1 MSGRRASS
9 FLRALP
15 ALLAALTALRGACL
29 HAAQEPAAAKAPTAG
44 KASEAAPVPAAAM
57 RWTDPDGKP
66 LPFKTDEELLE
77 FLRTAKVRKEKELST
92 GITRPLKLLLE
103 KNGVQASAV
112 FRSVSE
118 EKKSVAFAR
127 VESELFFRDSYLFE
141 PAAYELSLLL
151 GLDNVP
157 PATVRKH
164 YSKRGSV
171 QIWVEGAMTEAD
183 RLEKMLEAPDVQ
195 RWNKQLQ
202 TMNVFDAV
210 VYNTDRNKGNVLITP
225 DWKLWMID
233 HTRAF
238 RLHKR
243 LQSPEAL
250 SQCERHLYARL
261 GSLDEAL
268 VMKRLSPYLKR
279 IEIEALLARSKAVVE
294 RMKTLI
300 AERGEALVLYDRDEP
315 ALPPKD

>member
-1 MSGRRASS
+1 MSRRRASS
-9 FLRALP
+9 FLRAAS
-15 ALLAALTALRGACL
+15 ALLAALTGLRGAGV
-29 HAAQEPAAAKAPTAG
+29 HAGQEAGPASAV
-44 KASEAAPVPAAAM
+44 APVPAAAM
-57 RWTDPDGKP
+57 RWSDPDGKL

-77 FLRTAKVRKEKELST
+77 FLRTAEVRKEKELST

-103 KNGVQASAV
+103 KDGVRASAV

-118 EKKSVAFAR
+118 EKKNVSFAR
-127 VESELFFRDSYLFE
+127 AESELFFRDSYLFE
-141 PAAYELSLLL
+141 PAAYEMSLLL

-157 PATVRKH
+157 PATLRRHHNK
-164 YSKRGSV
+164 SGSV

-183 RLEKMLEAPDVQ
+183 RLQKKIEPPDVQ
-195 RWNKQLQ
+195 RWDKQIL
-202 TMNVFDAV
+202 TMKVFDAV
-210 VYNTDRNKGNVLITP
+210 VYNTDRNKGNILITP
-225 DWKLWMID
+225 DWKVWMID

-243 LQSPEAL
+243 PQSPEGL
-250 SQCERHLYARL
+250 RQCERHLYARL

-268 VMKRLSPYLKR
+268 VMERLRPYLKK
-279 IEIEALLARSKAVVE
+279 IEIDSILARSKIVVE

-300 AERGEALVLYDRDEP
+300 AERGEALVLYDLDEP

>member
-1 MSGRRASS
+1 
-9 FLRALP
+9 
-15 ALLAALTALRGACL
+15 
-29 HAAQEPAAAKAPTAG
+29 
-44 KASEAAPVPAAAM
+44 M

-77 FLRTAKVRKEKELST
+77 FLRTARVRKEKELST

-118 EKKSVAFAR
+118 EKRSVAFAHG
-127 VESELFFRDSYLFE
+127 ESALFFRDSYLFE

-183 RLEKMLEAPDVQ
+183 RLEKKIEPPDVQ
-195 RWNKQLQ
+195 RWDKQVQ

-243 LQSPEAL
+243 LQSPEGL
-250 SQCERHLYARL
+250 RQCERHLYARL
-261 GSLDEAL
+261 GSIDEAL
-268 VMKRLSPYLKR
+268 VMKRLKPYLKKT
-279 IEIEALLARSKAVVE
+279 EIEAVLARCKVVVE

-300 AERGEALVLYDRDEP
+300 AERGEALVLYDFDEP
-315 ALPPKD
+315 ALPPKG

>member
-1 MSGRRASS
+1 
-9 FLRALP
+9 
-15 ALLAALTALRGACL
+15 
-29 HAAQEPAAAKAPTAG
+29 
-44 KASEAAPVPAAAM
+44 M

-66 LPFKTDEELLE
+66 LPFKSDKELLE
-77 FLRTAKVRKEKELST
+77 FLRTAEVKKEKELST
-92 GITRPLKLLLE
+92 GITHPLKLLLE
-103 KNGVQASAV
+103 KDGVRASAV

-118 EKKSVAFAR
+118 EKRSVSLTHGK
-127 VESELFFRDSYLFE
+127 SELFFRDSYLFE
-141 PAAYELSLLL
+141 PAAYEMSLLL

-157 PATVRKH
+157 PVTLRKH
-164 YSKRGSV
+164 CSRSGSV

-183 RLEKMLEAPDVQ
+183 RVEKMIEAPDVQ

-210 VYNTDRNKGNVLITP
+210 IYNTDRNKGNLLITP
-225 DWKLWMID
+225 DWKVWMID

-243 LQSPEAL
+243 LPEAL

-261 GSLDEAL
+261 SSLDEAL
-268 VMKRLSPYLKR
+268 VMERLTPYLKR

-294 RMKTLI
+294 RMKALI